1 MGNLSNLYIS
11 QSYQSLIHLG
21 SDNTASTTLVGL
33 QDGLG
38 NSIGVSVNTGGDLS
52 ISGSFTSS
60 LQQGYVWV
68 GDASGKTST
77 VPTSSFGGGGGTINT
92 GSFAT
97 TGSNTFNGNQTI
109 NGYINVGGGIGVSGS
124 QTIGTSTGSI
134 NLNVGTGSINLT
146 VGRSSQSIIFL
157 NSYLT
162 QNVGRFSVA
171 GDEFNVKTQ
180 DDTSLKLS
188 LDTTQG
194 EYVPMNLYGQYAYQ
208 SVNVHSGNSGSAPYA
223 GHTIDDADTSGNNIG
238 MFGTYIDGAT
248 QGTYGAIFVGGGQ
261 TNNAA
266 SDGIMFRSYGNYNSV
281 DFLKNVAITGS
292 LSVRNAL
299 TASGLR
305 YPTTDGTYS
314 GQTLQTNAAGVLSF
328 ADVQTTFD
336 TVYNGEATTLT
347 KGTPVYVSGSQGANP
362 KVYRAD
368 ASSTTKMPVLYVIS
382 ENIATASTGRGI
394 ILGHIEGIDLTGYTD
409 GQAIYVA
416 EGGGWSSS
424 RPSGS
429 ASTVQLLGVI
439 TKSGS
444 GGKGLV
450 LNPGPATLPNL
461 QNGYVWVG
469 NATNQPT
476 AILTSSLQTNVSGLV
491 TTSSF
496 NTYTSSNDTKWTTL
510 GSYTSSVDT
519 KFATIGT
526 QSGSWGGGGSAFPYT
541 GSAVITGSLTI
552 TGSVSAKV
560 NALVV
565 SATTASLDFSLGN
578 FFTLNLPTGS
588 TTFINP
594 INIKAGQTINLQVSQ
609 SSASTGSIAF
619 ANSVKF
625 AGGYDYTATA
635 ITGALDI
642 VSFVAFDTNQVLA
655 TSVKNLS

>member
-68 GDASGKTST
+68 GNASGKTKT
-77 VPTSSFGGGGGTINT
+77 VPTSSFGGTINTGSFATTGSNTFIGAQTIKSNNGTPLILDHSDSTPTQNTLLAFFKSGSAEWSIGNLGTDDSFILYNPTTFQTPISVAQNNSVTLLGNLTASLQQGYAWVGGVGNVSKLVPTSSFGSTINT

-109 NGYINVGGGIGVSGS
+109 NGYINVAGGIGVSGS

-194 EYVPMNLYGQYAYQ
+194 EYVPMNLYGQYAYDT
-208 SVNVHSGNSGSAPYA
+208 VNVHSGNSGSAPYA

-238 MFGTYIDGAT
+238 FFGTYIDGAT
-248 QGTYGAIFVGGGQ
+248 QATYGVIFVGGGQ

-266 SDGIMFRSYGNYNSV
+266 NDGIIFRSYGNFNSV
-281 DFLKNVAITGS
+281 DFLKNVAVTGS
-292 LSVRNAL
+292 LS
-299 TASGLR
+299 
-305 YPTTDGTYS
+305 TTGNITM
-314 GQTLQTNAAGVLSF
+314 G
-328 ADVQTTFD
+328 
-336 TVYNGEATTLT
+336 
-347 KGTPVYVSGSQGANP
+347 GS
-362 KVYRAD
+362 KV
-368 ASSTTKMPVLYVIS
+368 V
-382 ENIATASTGRGI
+382 
-394 ILGHIEGIDLTGYTD
+394 
-409 GQAIYVA
+409 
-416 EGGGWSSS
+416 
-424 RPSGS
+424 
-429 ASTVQLLGVI
+429 
-439 TKSGS
+439 
-444 GGKGLV
+444 
-450 LNPGPATLPNL
+450 
-461 QNGYVWVG
+461 
-469 NATNQPT
+469 
-476 AILTSSLQTNVSGLV
+476 TSSQTGSFL

-496 NTYTSSNDTKWTTL
+496 NTYTSS
-510 GSYTSSVDT
+510 VDA

-541 GSAVITGSLTI
+541 GSAAITGSLSV
-552 TGSVSAKV
+552 TGSMAGKV

-565 SATTASLDFSLGN
+565 TSTTASLDFSIGN
-578 FFTLNLPTGS
+578 MFTLTLPSAS
-588 TTFINP
+588 TTYFNP
-594 INIKAGQTINLQVSQ
+594 ANIKAGQTINVQLTQQ
-609 SSASTGSIAF
+609 TPGTGSVSF
-619 ANSVKF
+619 APSIKF
-625 AGGYDYTATA
+625 AGGNDYQATATGSA
-635 ITGALDI
+635 VDLITFISLDG
-642 VSFVAFDTNQVLA
+642 TNVLA
-655 TSVKNLS
+655 TSIKNFL